1 MLAGTV
7 LLLAMTAQTP
17 DSPPA
22 PTAPAVTAPSP
33 EAASP
38 HLAAGLEAFRRRRF
52 AAARDEFEKAVAADP
67 GSAAAA
73 FYLGYAHYKLGEP
86 SRRLTADKEKAKELF
101 ARAFS
106 LDPAFRPAWGP

>member
-7 LLLAMTAQTP
+7 LLLAMTAQAP
-17 DSPPA
+17 DAAPA
-22 PTAPAVTAPSP
+22 PGAPAVTAASP
-33 EAASP
+33 ETTSP
-38 HLAAGLEAFRRRRF
+38 HLATGLDAFRRRRF

-67 GSAAAA
+67 RSAAAA

-101 ARAFS
+101 AKAFS